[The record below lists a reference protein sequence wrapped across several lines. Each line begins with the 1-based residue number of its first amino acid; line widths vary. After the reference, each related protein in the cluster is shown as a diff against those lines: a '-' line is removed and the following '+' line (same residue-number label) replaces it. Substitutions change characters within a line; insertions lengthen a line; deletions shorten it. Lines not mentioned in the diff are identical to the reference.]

1 MTNDVVLALILT
13 LFAGLAAGIGG
24 LLVLFT
30 KITNKKFLSFSLGL
44 SAGVMIFVSL
54 ADIFPEARESLT
66 GAFGD
71 KFGYMAVIIGYFSGI
86 IFIGL
91 LDKITEQKLT
101 VKTKDTKDPELMR
114 IGIFTAI
121 ALAIHNFPDGVATF
135 MSTLQEPSIGF
146 AIAVAVFIHNIP
158 EGIAVAIPIYYATD
172 NKYRSFLWAL
182 FSGLV

>member
-1 MTNDVVLALILT
+1 MC
-13 LFAGLAAGIGG
+13 
-24 LLVLFT
+24 
-30 KITNKKFLSFSLGL
+30 
-44 SAGVMIFVSL
+44 
-54 ADIFPEARESLT
+54 
-66 GAFGD
+66 
-71 KFGYMAVIIGYFSGI
+71 
-86 IFIGL
+86 
-91 LDKITEQKLT
+91 
-101 VKTKDTKDPELMR
+101 

-182 FSGLV
+182 FSGLVEPVGALLTYLVLMRFLNTTVLGVVLAVVAGMMVFIITNK